1 MNRSKRKK
9 LAKAGWKVGT
19 AAESLH
25 LTAEEELYVDLK
37 ASLSQ
42 QLRRQREKSHL
53 TQEELA
59 RMLKPSQS
67 RIAKME
73 KGDPSVSI
81 DLLIKSLL
89 ALGTTRCE
97 IAKIAAQGCCHG
109 ERTENRECRLTCAKK
124 SETQSRVLP
133 RKTHENRRSR
143 I

>member
-1 MNRSKRKK
+1 MNRPKRKK
-9 LAKAGWKVGT
+9 LARTGWKTGT
-19 AAESLH
+19 AAEFLH
-25 LTAEEELYVDLK
+25 LTPEEELYVELK

-59 RMLKPSQS
+59 RMLKSSQS

-89 ALGTTRCE
+89 VLGTTRRE
-97 IAKIAAQGCCHG
+97 IAKAIA
-109 ERTENRECRLTCAKK
+109 
-124 SETQSRVLP
+124 
-133 RKTHENRRSR
+133 
-143 I
+143 

>member
-1 MNRSKRKK
+1 MNRAKRERLVKT
-9 LAKAGWKVGT
+9 GWKIGT
-19 AAESLH
+19 AAEFLH
-25 LTAEEELYVDLK
+25 LTPEEELYVELK

-59 RMLKPSQS
+59 RMLKSSQS

-89 ALGTTRCE
+89 ALGTTRRE
-97 IAKIAAQGCCHG
+97 IAKAIA
-109 ERTENRECRLTCAKK
+109 
-124 SETQSRVLP
+124 
-133 RKTHENRRSR
+133 
-143 I
+143 